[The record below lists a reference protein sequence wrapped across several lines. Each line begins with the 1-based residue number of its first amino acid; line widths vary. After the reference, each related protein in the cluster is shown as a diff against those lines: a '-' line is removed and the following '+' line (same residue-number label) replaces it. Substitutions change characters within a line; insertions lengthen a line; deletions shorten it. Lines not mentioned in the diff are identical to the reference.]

1 MSRHSRAANTAPGFT
16 KPPILGVR
24 VTVPR
29 SVLSALVGL
38 AWISATLGRLHP
50 VAVAALPVVMV
61 IVAFTT
67 IYHVPTTHWVMTGW
81 AWLRRRRV
89 TTPAPVTPAE
99 EVFVSGVAIGVVS
112 EHEVLSV
119 MIELHSDPMAPTV
132 ATDTEERTANVL
144 DVAELAYT
152 ALQVLDV
159 DVASVDLISDGR
171 RAAGGF
177 ADLYQQLTGP
187 TIAPADR
194 RSWIVARIRLD
205 DNMGAIDRRGS
216 DAQSP
221 QRVAAATCLRVADAL
236 ASSGIDARPATA
248 ATIDSV
254 NARLHAEEPSTDH
267 WSYLE
272 STNSYTG
279 VYYADPGHIGVDS
292 PQWWTWPLSRDV
304 TALIR
309 ITPGTNG
316 NRPRIGALVR
326 YRTDAR
332 TPAPPVSRLGPL
344 YGVQALMWQQFR
356 VGYLPCD
363 TPPPTTALPAEG
375 PVVPFGPAG
384 PLIGAIGDPRDH
396 TAVHL
401 PLVSPIT
408 VLCQNSLLLR
418 QVTLRSC
425 VTGRPVVVVT
435 DEPDKWED
443 IVPMAVAGAILTEY
457 PDDWDNLDTDTDT
470 DTDAVA
476 GENVGERSL
485 LDPDTILVL
494 DTDKEWPEHLPPL
507 TILTADGACDADIE
521 LAANDEEYG
530 FTLKFRTGLRAQVR
544 AMPAHE
550 ERRILGLGA
559 PPSAR
564 RGATTPQRPAA
575 DRHLARTAGNG
586 ASTPAAKAPRSAP
599 PPAGR
604 VTPAPQRPQHPQRP
618 QRPVKPPTPSPQS
631 SGLARHAA
639 DGQRAGRSPRNGTP
653 ATGGIAP
660 RPTRPTPANPAPPRA
675 TPPAAPPRPSGPAP
689 TNAPAPRSAAPPL
702 SRGQAA
708 PPARPATPTPQPPTP
723 AARPA
728 PPAPQAAQGGQ
739 NAAPAVPTPPQRPAQ
754 PTPVPGPAQSA
765 PPAPT
770 APAPRPAASP
780 AQPAPSTP
788 ASRPAAPV
796 NSAPPRQESRPPTP
810 VPPPPAAE
818 RERHDWAAV
827 AGRGRRGQQGD
838 DGKHPGSNSDESQRS
853 GLLKRWRGRQL
864 KATTSEPEVILP
876 PHTAPE
882 SPPHRVVFTRNRDD
896 EGK

>member
-1 MSRHSRAANTAPGFT
+1 MSRRSRVANTAPGFT

-67 IYHVPTTHWVMTGW
+67 IYHVPTTDWVMTGW
-81 AWLRRRRV
+81 AWLRGRRV
-89 TTPAPVTPAE
+89 TSPAPVIPAE
-99 EVFVSGVAIGVVS
+99 EAFVSGVAIGVVS

-159 DVASVDLISDGR
+159 EVASLDLISDGH

-187 TIAPADR
+187 TIAPAER

-236 ASSGIDARPATA
+236 AGSGIDARPATA
-248 ATIDSV
+248 ATIDAV
-254 NARLHAEEPSTDH
+254 NARLHAEEPSADH

-272 STNSYTG
+272 SANSYTG

-292 PQWWTWPLSRDV
+292 PQWWTWPVSREV
-304 TALIR
+304 TTLIR
-309 ITPGTNG
+309 ITPGLDG
-316 NRPRIGALVR
+316 SRPRIGALVR

-457 PDDWDNLDTDTDT
+457 PDDWDNLDTDVDSGA
-470 DTDAVA
+470 DENA
-476 GENVGERSL
+476 GDRAL

-494 DTDKEWPEHLPPL
+494 DIDREWPEHLPPL
-507 TILTADGACDADIE
+507 TILTADGACDADVE
-521 LAANDEEYG
+521 LAANDEEFG
-530 FTLKFRTGLRAQVR
+530 FNLKFRTGLRAQVR

-559 PPSAR
+559 PPAVR
-564 RGATTPQRPAA
+564 RGTTAPQRPAG
-575 DRHLARTAGNG
+575 DRHMSRTAGNG
-586 ASTPAAKAPRSAP
+586 LAPTVAAQAPRSAP
-599 PPAGR
+599 PPTGR
-604 VTPAPQRPQHPQRP
+604 VTPAQQRPRPVHPQRP
-618 QRPVKPPTPSPQS
+618 VQPPTPGTQV
-631 SGLARHAA
+631 SGPGRHAA
-639 DGQRAGRSPRNGTP
+639 ESQRGGRGPRNGTP
-653 ATGGIAP
+653 AGGGIAP
-660 RPTRPTPANPAPPRA
+660 RTTRPTQANPVPPPA
-675 TPPAAPPRPSGPAP
+675 TPPPAQPRPSGPAP
-689 TNAPAPRSAAPPL
+689 TSVPAPRPTPAPPP
-702 SRGQAA
+702 RGQAA
-708 PPARPATPTPQPPTP
+708 PPARPATPTPPPPTP

-728 PPAPQAAQGGQ
+728 PPSPQAAPGGK
-739 NAAPAVPTPPQRPAQ
+739 NAAPAAPTPPQRPAQ
-754 PTPVPGPAQSA
+754 PTPAPRPAQSA
-765 PPAPT
+765 PPVPTAPAARPAAPPDQPAPS
-770 APAPRPAASP
+770 APAPRP
-780 AQPAPSTP
+780 TE
-788 ASRPAAPV
+788 PV

-827 AGRGRRGQQGD
+827 AGRGRRGGHQD

-876 PHTAPE
+876 PHAAPE
-882 SPPHRVVFTRNRDD
+882 ESPRRRVVFTRSLDD

>member
-50 VAVAALPVVMV
+50 VAVAALPGVMV
-61 IVAFTT
+61 SVAFTT

-89 TTPAPVTPAE
+89 TTPAPVTAAE

-159 DVASVDLISDGR
+159 DVASVDLISDGH

-177 ADLYQQLTGP
+177 AELYQQLTGP
-187 TIAPADR
+187 TIAPAER

-248 ATIDSV
+248 ATIDAV
-254 NARLHAEEPSTDH
+254 NARLHAEEPTTDH

-292 PQWWTWPLSRDV
+292 PQWWTWPLSREV
-304 TALIR
+304 TTLIR

-418 QVTLRSC
+418 QVALRSC

-435 DEPDKWED
+435 DEPEKWED

-470 DTDAVA
+470 DAESDESA
-476 GENVGERSL
+476 GERSL

-494 DTDKEWPEHLPPL
+494 DTDKESPENLPPL
-507 TILTADGACDADIE
+507 TILTADGAWDADIE
-521 LAANDEEYG
+521 LAANDEEFG

-559 PPSAR
+559 PPAAR
-564 RGATTPQRPAA
+564 RGTTAPQRPAG
-575 DRHLARTAGNG
+575 DRPLPRTASNG
-586 ASTPAAKAPRSAP
+586 TAPTRAPNTPRSVP
-599 PPAGR
+599 QAGR
-604 VTPAPQRPQHPQRP
+604 VAPAPQRPVQPPQ
-618 QRPVKPPTPSPQS
+618 PVKPPVRGPQTPGP
-631 SGLARHAA
+631 ARHAA
-639 DGQRAGRSPRNGTP
+639 DDQRLARPHNGTP

-689 TNAPAPRSAAPPL
+689 TSAPATRPAPPPPP
-702 SRGQAA
+702 RGQAA
-708 PPARPATPTPQPPTP
+708 PPARPGTPTPQAPTP
-723 AARPA
+723 
-728 PPAPQAAQGGQ
+728 PPRQVPPSQQAAQGGQ
-739 NAAPAVPTPPQRPAQ
+739 NEAPAAPTPPQRPAH
-754 PTPVPGPAQSA
+754 PTPAPGPAQSA
-765 PPAPT
+765 PKAQPAP
-770 APAPRPAASP
+770 PPRPAAPP

-788 ASRPAAPV
+788 TPRPVAPA
-796 NSAPPRQESRPPTP
+796 NNAPPRQESRPPTP
-810 VPPPPAAE
+810 VAPPPAAE

-827 AGRGRRGQQGD
+827 AGRGRRGGQD
-838 DGKHPGSNSDESQRS
+838 DGKHSGSNSAESQRS

-864 KATTSEPEVILP
+864 KATEEPEVILP
-876 PHTAPE
+876 PNKEPD
-882 SPPHRVVFTRNRDD
+882 SGPRRVVFTRSLDDD
-896 EGK
+896 EAK